1 MVTIIN
7 GEIVQDNDPRA
18 QEFRNRGR
26 RQQEQQHQRTRGSQN
41 QNYPPVQQGGSIF
54 DQLNDRL
61 ISAGFPRW
69 NLGQNVVEPIVSVA
83 LILAVVLFGFQG
95 LLLVGVL
102 WFIMQQSRR
111 WARCELRKKL
121 NHMAFTDL
129 FKFETAS
136 TCRWSHGLTA
146 GQKIVIK
153 LAYIVFIIIEGTFT
167 KVIRLILVNCRK
179 NLISQL
185 IKSWRKFSMNG
196 LDVMLVGHFLTSPS
210 LPRSN
215 L

>member
-1 MVTIIN
+1 M
-7 GEIVQDNDPRA
+7 
-18 QEFRNRGR
+18 FRNRER
-26 RQQEQQHQRTRGSQN
+26 RQQQHQRTQESQN

-111 WARCELRKKL
+111 
-121 NHMAFTDL
+121 
-129 FKFETAS
+129 
-136 TCRWSHGLTA
+136 
-146 GQKIVIK
+146 
-153 LAYIVFIIIEGTFT
+153 
-167 KVIRLILVNCRK
+167 
-179 NLISQL
+179 
-185 IKSWRKFSMNG
+185 
-196 LDVMLVGHFLTSPS
+196 
-210 LPRSN
+210 
-215 L
+215 

>member
-54 DQLNDRL
+54 DQLNNRL
-61 ISAGFPRW
+61 ISAVFPRW
-69 NLGQNVVEPIVSVA
+69 NLEFA
-83 LILAVVLFGFQG
+83 LVLFGFQG

-111 WARCELRKKL
+111 
-121 NHMAFTDL
+121 
-129 FKFETAS
+129 
-136 TCRWSHGLTA
+136 
-146 GQKIVIK
+146 
-153 LAYIVFIIIEGTFT
+153 
-167 KVIRLILVNCRK
+167 
-179 NLISQL
+179 
-185 IKSWRKFSMNG
+185 
-196 LDVMLVGHFLTSPS
+196 
-210 LPRSN
+210 
-215 L
+215 

>member
-83 LILAVVLFGFQG
+83 LILALVLASKVCYWWAFSGSSCNKVDDE
-95 LLLVGVL
+95 LGV
-102 WFIMQQSRR
+102 
-111 WARCELRKKL
+111 
-121 NHMAFTDL
+121 
-129 FKFETAS
+129 KF
-136 TCRWSHGLTA
+136 
-146 GQKIVIK
+146 V
-153 LAYIVFIIIEGTFT
+153 
-167 KVIRLILVNCRK
+167 K
-179 NLISQL
+179 N
-185 IKSWRKFSMNG
+185 
-196 LDVMLVGHFLTSPS
+196 
-210 LPRSN
+210 
-215 L
+215 

>member
-26 RQQEQQHQRTRGSQN
+26 RQQEQQHQRTQGSQN
-41 QNYPPVQQGGSIF
+41 QNYPPVQRGGSIF

-69 NLGQNVVEPIVSVA
+69 NLGQNVVEPITSVA

-102 WFIMQQSRR
+102 WLITQQSRR
-111 WARCELRKKL
+111 
-121 NHMAFTDL
+121 
-129 FKFETAS
+129 
-136 TCRWSHGLTA
+136 
-146 GQKIVIK
+146 
-153 LAYIVFIIIEGTFT
+153 
-167 KVIRLILVNCRK
+167 
-179 NLISQL
+179 
-185 IKSWRKFSMNG
+185 
-196 LDVMLVGHFLTSPS
+196 
-210 LPRSN
+210 
-215 L
+215 

>member
-26 RQQEQQHQRTRGSQN
+26 RQQEQQHQRTQGSQN

-102 WFIMQQSRR
+102 WLITQQSRR
-111 WARCELRKKL
+111 WAGCELRKKL
-121 NHMAFTDL
+121 NRMAFTDFIQIWNSFYVSL
-129 FKFETAS
+129 KSRTHCWTEN
-136 TCRWSHGLTA
+136 RG
-146 GQKIVIK
+146 K

-167 KVIRLILVNCRK
+167 KVIRLILVNYRK

-185 IKSWRKFSMNG
+185 IKSWRRFLMNG

-210 LPRSN
+210 LPRSH